1 MGPEYDFES
10 IHKPTA
16 AIVLRLVEEKLK
28 ARSPVDA
35 KEIITKLSQPFDK
48 RLIKQRKIGG
58 RQVDYVGGEA
68 YIARLNQAAPQW
80 SFRVTKDELRMLTV
94 MRWDDAARKKVPT
107 EVPCQVVHGELEI
120 PGVGTRAGIGVQ
132 LLEDGAG
139 EDVVKGALTDAF
151 KNCCK
156 YFMLGL
162 HMYSDTPLPYEDAP
176 ETRQDAPQA
185 TEAPAEVVD
194 YSEDKQWQAASRTLH
209 ATAKNVIG
217 GDDPHEVLHLMATK
231 AGFPSITNMPVK
243 RLLKLNE
250 YIQSD
255 QFDDYYT
262 KHLRPELPQP
272 QQGELS

>member
-1 MGPEYDFES
+1 M
-10 IHKPTA
+10 
-16 AIVLRLVEEKLK
+16 
-28 ARSPVDA
+28 DA
-35 KEIITKLSQPFDK
+35 KEILTKLSQPFEK
-48 RLIKQRKIGG
+48 KLIKQRKIGG

-68 YIARLNQAAPQW
+68 YIARLNQATPEW

-94 MRWDDAARKKVPT
+94 MRWDDATRKKVPT

-120 PGVGTRAGIGVQ
+120 PGVGVRSGIGVQ

-176 ETRQDAPQA
+176 QTRQDAPQRTQPA
-185 TEAPAEVVD
+185 EEASGEVVD
-194 YSEDKQWQAASRTLH
+194 FSEDKQWQAASRTLH

-217 GDDPHEVLHLMATK
+217 GDDPHQVLHLMATK
-231 AGFPSITNMPVK
+231 AGFPSLKNMPVK

-255 QFDDYYT
+255 QFDDYYQ
-262 KHLRPELPQP
+262 HLRKELPQP
-272 QQGELS
+272 QQETL